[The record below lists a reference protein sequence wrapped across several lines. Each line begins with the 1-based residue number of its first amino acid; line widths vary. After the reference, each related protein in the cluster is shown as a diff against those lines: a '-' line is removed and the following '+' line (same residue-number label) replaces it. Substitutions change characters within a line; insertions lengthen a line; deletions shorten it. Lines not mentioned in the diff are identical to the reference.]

1 METVRRLTPSVRSV
15 ARYERSLEVLREIAN
30 CGITAKTGFMLGL
43 GETHDEILETMDD
56 ILLTGCQRLTLGQ
69 YLQPTAEHLPVK
81 AYITPEKFAE
91 YKRIALEK
99 GFKHVV
105 SGPLVRSSYHAAEG
119 V

>member
-1 METVRRLTPSVRSV
+1 MAISASTSYNP
-15 ARYERSLEVLREIAN
+15 ASLSAEEFISH
-30 CGITAKTGFMLGL
+30 
-43 GETHDEILETMDD
+43 EEILETMDD

-105 SGPLVRSSYHAAEG
+105 SGPLVRSSYPAAEG
-119 V
+119 L

>member
-1 METVRRLTPSVRSV
+1 MAISASTSYNP
-15 ARYERSLEVLREIAN
+15 ASLSAEEFISH
-30 CGITAKTGFMLGL
+30 
-43 GETHDEILETMDD
+43 EEILETMDD
-56 ILLTGCQRLTLGQ
+56 ILSTGCQRLTLGQ
-69 YLQPTAEHLPVK
+69 YLQPTVDHLPVK

-119 V
+119 I

>member
-15 ARYERSLEVLREIAN
+15 ARYERSLDVLREIAN
-30 CGITAKTGFMLGL
+30 CGVIAKTGFMLGL
-43 GETHDEILETMDD
+43 GETHAEILETMDD
-56 ILLTGCQRLTLGQ
+56 ILSTGCQRLTLGQ
-69 YLQPTAEHLPVK
+69 YLQPTVDHLPVK

-99 GFKHVV
+99 GFEHVV

-119 V
+119 I